1 MYMCIIVYN
10 HTLVVNRDIRV
21 YPAFLIS
28 AIFYNTLIYPAY
40 FLIKILNK
48 SIIMQKNK
56 KDFTFL
62 CRIEEYVTY
71 KYIFSVVGGSIMKKT
86 ESRGSKGNHLYI
98 IGAIISI
105 VLSIAGGI
113 ISNNLYFGIYTFF
126 ASIITCIVFIIL
138 TGMQYKSTIKKFS
151 SDLDGFKSGDFSHM
165 IEPKTY
171 GVLGFVASVVNL
183 VISDVR
189 SLIEGFFNLSLSI
202 SQASRKVTSTSENAT
217 NAIEEI
223 AKTIDEIAKGA
234 SSQAEEA
241 QMGVQVVDKLSD
253 QINFVYESYSGITN
267 ETNKII
273 DLNTVGLKAVTTLR
287 DKSKETYETSEKIF
301 AVVENLTNTTKD
313 IGLFVESIENIA
325 EQTNLLAL
333 NAAIEAARAGEA
345 GKGFAVVAD
354 EVRKL
359 ADQSRKST
367 EEINNMM
374 QSIQEESAL
383 AISSM
388 EIMKKVSQEQ
398 NLAVDKTN
406 SSFSDIANAIDFI
419 VTKINDVNTAV
430 IKMQD
435 DKSEVISAIE
445 NISSVSQQ
453 TAASSEEVAATT
465 ENQLKTL
472 DDMKIAAQSL
482 DQLVKQLDSKLKKY
496 KLR

>member
-1 MYMCIIVYN
+1 
-10 HTLVVNRDIRV
+10 
-21 YPAFLIS
+21 
-28 AIFYNTLIYPAY
+28 
-40 FLIKILNK
+40 
-48 SIIMQKNK
+48 
-56 KDFTFL
+56 
-62 CRIEEYVTY
+62 
-71 KYIFSVVGGSIMKKT
+71 MKKT
-86 ESRGSKGNHLYI
+86 EERNSSTNLYG

-105 VLSIAGGI
+105 VLCIIGGI
-113 ISNNLYFGIYTFF
+113 ISGKPAFAVYTFF
-126 ASIITCIVFIIL
+126 ACLVSCITFIVL
-138 TGMQYKSTIKKFS
+138 SGLQYKKTIKRFS
-151 SDLDGFKSGDFSHM
+151 KDIDGFKSGDFSRM
-165 IEPKTY
+165 IEPKQY
-171 GVLGFVASVVNL
+171 GILGFVASVVNI
-183 VISDVR
+183 VISDIR
-189 SLIEGFFNLSLSI
+189 SLIESFFNLSLSI
-202 SQASRKVTSTSENAT
+202 TQASRKVTSTAENAS

-223 AKTIDEIAKGA
+223 SKTIDEIAKGA
-234 SSQAEEA
+234 SAQAAEA

-301 AVVENLTNTTKD
+301 AVVEKLTNTTKD

-374 QSIQEESAL
+374 ESIQEESAL

-398 NLAVDKTN
+398 NIAVDKTN

-419 VTKINDVNTAV
+419 VSKINDVT
-430 IKMQD
+430 
-435 DKSEVISAIE
+435 
-445 NISSVSQQ
+445 
-453 TAASSEEVAATT
+453 
-465 ENQLKTL
+465 
-472 DDMKIAAQSL
+472 
-482 DQLVKQLDSKLKKY
+482 KQLLKCKQIRAKLSVQ
-496 KLR
+496 

>member
-1 MYMCIIVYN
+1 
-10 HTLVVNRDIRV
+10 
-21 YPAFLIS
+21 
-28 AIFYNTLIYPAY
+28 
-40 FLIKILNK
+40 
-48 SIIMQKNK
+48 
-56 KDFTFL
+56 
-62 CRIEEYVTY
+62 
-71 KYIFSVVGGSIMKKT
+71 MKKT
-86 ESRGSKGNHLYI
+86 EERSSSTNLYG

-105 VLSIAGGI
+105 VLCIIGGI
-113 ISNNLYFGIYTFF
+113 ISGKPIFAVYTFF
-126 ASIITCIVFIIL
+126 ACLVSCITFIIL
-138 TGMQYKSTIKKFS
+138 SGVQYKTTIKTFS
-151 SDLDGFKSGDFSHM
+151 KDIDGFKSGDFSRM
-165 IEPKTY
+165 IEPKQY
-171 GVLGFVASVVNL
+171 GILGFVASVVNI
-183 VISDVR
+183 VISDIR
-189 SLIEGFFNLSLSI
+189 SLIESFFNLSLSI
-202 SQASRKVTSTSENAT
+202 TQASRKVTSTAENAS

-223 AKTIDEIAKGA
+223 SKTIDEIAKGA
-234 SSQAEEA
+234 SAQAAEA

-301 AVVENLTNTTKD
+301 AVVEKLTNTTKD

-374 QSIQEESAL
+374 ESIQEESAL

-398 NLAVDKTN
+398 NIAVDKTN

-419 VTKINDVNTAV
+419 VSKINDVNEAV
-430 IKMQD
+430 IKMQT

-465 ENQLKTL
+465 ENQLKII
-472 DDMKIAAQSL
+472 DDMKIASEGL
-482 DQLVKQLDSKLKKY
+482 NQLVKQLDSKLKKY

>member
-1 MYMCIIVYN
+1 
-10 HTLVVNRDIRV
+10 
-21 YPAFLIS
+21 
-28 AIFYNTLIYPAY
+28 
-40 FLIKILNK
+40 
-48 SIIMQKNK
+48 
-56 KDFTFL
+56 
-62 CRIEEYVTY
+62 
-71 KYIFSVVGGSIMKKT
+71 MKKT
-86 ESRGSKGNHLYI
+86 EERKSTNLYG
-98 IGAIISI
+98 IGALVSI
-105 VLSIAGGI
+105 VLCVIGGI
-113 ISNNLYFGIYTFF
+113 ISGKAVFAVYTFF
-126 ASIITCIVFIIL
+126 ACLASCITFIIL
-138 TGMQYKSTIKKFS
+138 SGLQYKKTIKRFS
-151 SDLDGFKSGDFSHM
+151 TDIDGFKSGDFSRM
-165 IEPKTY
+165 IEPKQY
-171 GVLGFVASVVNL
+171 GILGFVASVVNL
-183 VISDVR
+183 VISDIR
-189 SLIEGFFNLSLSI
+189 SLVESFFNLSLSI
-202 SQASRKVTSTSENAT
+202 TQASRKVTSTAENAST
-217 NAIEEI
+217 AIEEI
-223 AKTIDEIAKGA
+223 SKTIDEIAKGA
-234 SSQAEEA
+234 SSQAAEA

-253 QINFVYESYSGITN
+253 QINFVYESYTGITN

-301 AVVENLTNTTKD
+301 AVVEKLTNTTKD

-374 QSIQEESAL
+374 ESIQEESAL

-398 NLAVDKTN
+398 NFAVDKTN

-419 VTKINDVNTAV
+419 VSKINDVNEAV
-430 IKMQD
+430 IKMQT
-435 DKSEVISAIE
+435 DKSEVISSIE

-465 ENQLKTL
+465 ENQLKVI
-472 DDMKIAAQSL
+472 DEMKIASESL
-482 DQLVKQLDSKLKKY
+482 NQLVKQLDNKLKKY

>member
-1 MYMCIIVYN
+1 
-10 HTLVVNRDIRV
+10 
-21 YPAFLIS
+21 
-28 AIFYNTLIYPAY
+28 
-40 FLIKILNK
+40 
-48 SIIMQKNK
+48 
-56 KDFTFL
+56 
-62 CRIEEYVTY
+62 
-71 KYIFSVVGGSIMKKT
+71 MKKN
-86 ESRGSKGNHLYI
+86 ESGNNRSINLYF
-98 IGAIISI
+98 IGALCSI
-105 VLSIAGGI
+105 VLCVIGGI
-113 ISNNLYFGIYTFF
+113 INHNFISAVYTFF
-126 ASIITCIVFIIL
+126 ACLASCIIFILL
-138 TGMQYKSTIKKFS
+138 TGLQYKNTIKKFS
-151 SDLDGFKSGDFSHM
+151 NDLDGFKSGDFSHM
-165 IEPKTY
+165 IEPKSY
-171 GVLGFVASVVNL
+171 GILGFVASVVNI
-183 VISDVR
+183 VVSDIR
-189 SLIEGFFNLSLSI
+189 SLIDSFFNLSLSI
-202 SQASRKVTSTSENAT
+202 TQASRKVTSTTENVT
-217 NAIEEI
+217 SAIEEI
-223 AKTIDEIAKGA
+223 SKTIDEIAKGA

-241 QMGVQVVDKLSD
+241 QIGVQVVDKLSD

-388 EIMKKVSQEQ
+388 ETMKKVSQEQ
-398 NLAVDKTN
+398 NFAVDKTD
-406 SSFSDIANAIDFI
+406 SAFSDIANAIDFI
-419 VTKINDVNTAV
+419 VSKINDVNTAV

-472 DDMKIAAQSL
+472 EDMKIAAESL
-482 DQLVKQLDSKLKKY
+482 DQLVKQLDIKLKKY

>member
-1 MYMCIIVYN
+1 
-10 HTLVVNRDIRV
+10 
-21 YPAFLIS
+21 
-28 AIFYNTLIYPAY
+28 
-40 FLIKILNK
+40 
-48 SIIMQKNK
+48 
-56 KDFTFL
+56 
-62 CRIEEYVTY
+62 
-71 KYIFSVVGGSIMKKT
+71 MKKT
-86 ESRGSKGNHLYI
+86 DSDGFKNDKLYL
-98 IGAIISI
+98 IGAICSL
-105 VLSIAGGI
+105 VLCVVGGI
-113 ISNNLYFGIYTFF
+113 ISK
-126 ASIITCIVFIIL
+126 SIIFALYTLFACFVSCMIFIIL
-138 TGMQYKSTIKKFS
+138 TGLQYKNTIKKFS
-151 SDLDGFKSGDFSHM
+151 QDLEGFKTGDFSH
-165 IEPKTY
+165 IIDHKSY
-171 GVLGFVASVVNL
+171 GVLGFIASVVNI
-183 VISDVR
+183 VISDIR
-189 SLIEGFFNLSLSI
+189 SLIESFFNLSISI
-202 SQASRKVTSTSENAT
+202 TQASRKVTSTSENAT
-217 NAIEEI
+217 NAIDEI
-223 AKTIDEIAKGA
+223 SKTIDEIAKGA
-234 SSQAEEA
+234 SVQAEEA
-241 QMGVQVVDKLSD
+241 QLGVQVVDKLSD

-273 DLNTVGLKAVTTLR
+273 ELNNVGLKAVTTLR

-345 GKGFAVVAD
+345 GRGFAVVAD

-388 EIMKKVSQEQ
+388 ESMKKVSQDQ

-406 SSFSDIANAIDFI
+406 SSFNDIANAIEYI

-430 IKMQD
+430 IKMQN
-435 DKSEVISAIE
+435 DKTEVISAIE

-453 TAASSEEVAATT
+453 TAASSEQVAATT

-482 DQLVKQLDSKLKKY
+482 DQLVRQLDVKLKKY
-496 KLR
+496 KLK

>member
-1 MYMCIIVYN
+1 
-10 HTLVVNRDIRV
+10 
-21 YPAFLIS
+21 
-28 AIFYNTLIYPAY
+28 
-40 FLIKILNK
+40 
-48 SIIMQKNK
+48 
-56 KDFTFL
+56 
-62 CRIEEYVTY
+62 
-71 KYIFSVVGGSIMKKT
+71 MKKT
-86 ESRGSKGNHLYI
+86 NSDSAKKSNNLYL

-105 VLSIAGGI
+105 ALCIIGGI
-113 ISNNLYFGIYTFF
+113 LAGKVIFAVYTLVACFV
-126 ASIITCIVFIIL
+126 TCVVFIIL
-138 TGMQYKSTIKKFS
+138 TGMQYKKTIKRFS
-151 SDLDGFKSGDFSHM
+151 SDLDSFKSGDFSHM
-165 IEPKTY
+165 IEPKSY

-183 VISDVR
+183 VISDIR
-189 SLIEGFFNLSLSI
+189 SLIESFFNLSLSI
-202 SQASRKVTSTSENAT
+202 TQASKKVTSTSDNSS

-241 QMGVQVVDKLSD
+241 QIGVQVVDKLSD
-253 QINFVYESYSGITN
+253 QINFVYESYSGITK

-301 AVVENLTNTTKD
+301 AVVGNLTNTTKD

-406 SSFSDIANAIDFI
+406 SSFSDIANAIDYI
-419 VTKINDVNTAV
+419 VSKINDVNLAV
-430 IKMQD
+430 IKMQE

-472 DDMKIAAQSL
+472 EEMKIASQSL
-482 DQLVKQLDSKLKKY
+482 NQLVKQLDEKLKKY

>member
-1 MYMCIIVYN
+1 
-10 HTLVVNRDIRV
+10 
-21 YPAFLIS
+21 
-28 AIFYNTLIYPAY
+28 
-40 FLIKILNK
+40 
-48 SIIMQKNK
+48 
-56 KDFTFL
+56 
-62 CRIEEYVTY
+62 
-71 KYIFSVVGGSIMKKT
+71 MKKT
-86 ESRGSKGNHLYI
+86 EERSGSTNLYG

-105 VLSIAGGI
+105 VLCIIGGI
-113 ISNNLYFGIYTFF
+113 ISGKAQFAVYTFF
-126 ASIITCIVFIIL
+126 ACLVSCVTFIRL
-138 TGMQYKSTIKKFS
+138 SGLQYKKTIKTFS
-151 SDLDGFKSGDFSHM
+151 KDIDGFKSGDFSRM
-165 IEPKTY
+165 IEPKQY
-171 GVLGFVASVVNL
+171 GILGVVASVVNI
-183 VISDVR
+183 VISDIR
-189 SLIEGFFNLSLSI
+189 SLIESFFNLSLSI
-202 SQASRKVTSTSENAT
+202 TQASRKVTSTAENAS

-223 AKTIDEIAKGA
+223 SKTIDEIAKGA
-234 SSQAEEA
+234 SAQAAEA

-301 AVVENLTNTTKD
+301 AVVEKLTNTTKD

-374 QSIQEESAL
+374 ESIQEESAL

-398 NLAVDKTN
+398 NFAVDKTN

-419 VTKINDVNTAV
+419 VSKINDVNEAV
-430 IKMQD
+430 IKMQT

-465 ENQLKTL
+465 ENQLKII
-472 DDMKIAAQSL
+472 DDMKIASESL
-482 DQLVKQLDSKLKKY
+482 NQLVKQLDSKLKKY

>member
-1 MYMCIIVYN
+1 
-10 HTLVVNRDIRV
+10 
-21 YPAFLIS
+21 
-28 AIFYNTLIYPAY
+28 
-40 FLIKILNK
+40 
-48 SIIMQKNK
+48 
-56 KDFTFL
+56 
-62 CRIEEYVTY
+62 
-71 KYIFSVVGGSIMKKT
+71 MKKS
-86 ESRGSKGNHLYI
+86 ESNGTKGNHLYI

-105 VLSIAGGI
+105 VLSVAGGI
-113 ISNNLYFGIYTFF
+113 ISKNFVFGVYTLV
-126 ASIITCIVFIIL
+126 ACLVSCIVFIIL
-138 TGMQYKSTIKKFS
+138 TGMQYKSTIKRFS

-165 IEPKTY
+165 IEPKIY

-388 EIMKKVSQEQ
+388 EIMKKVSQDQ

-406 SSFSDIANAIDFI
+406 SSFSDIANAIDYI
-419 VTKINDVNTAV
+419 VTKINDVNSAV

-472 DDMKIAAQSL
+472 DDMKVAAQSL
-482 DQLVKQLDSKLKKY
+482 DQLVKQLDLKLKKY

>member
-1 MYMCIIVYN
+1 
-10 HTLVVNRDIRV
+10 
-21 YPAFLIS
+21 
-28 AIFYNTLIYPAY
+28 
-40 FLIKILNK
+40 
-48 SIIMQKNK
+48 
-56 KDFTFL
+56 
-62 CRIEEYVTY
+62 
-71 KYIFSVVGGSIMKKT
+71 
-86 ESRGSKGNHLYI
+86 
-98 IGAIISI
+98 
-105 VLSIAGGI
+105 
-113 ISNNLYFGIYTFF
+113 
-126 ASIITCIVFIIL
+126 
-138 TGMQYKSTIKKFS
+138 
-151 SDLDGFKSGDFSHM
+151 DGFKSGDFSRM
-165 IEPKTY
+165 IEPKLY
-171 GVLGFVASVVNL
+171 GVLGFIASNVNM
-183 VISDVR
+183 VISDIR
-189 SLIEGFFNLSLSI
+189 SLIESFFNLSLSI
-202 SQASRKVTSTSENAT
+202 TQASRKVTSTAENAS

-223 AKTIDEIAKGA
+223 SKTIDEIAKGA

-301 AVVENLTNTTKD
+301 AVVEKLTNTTKD

-374 QSIQEESAL
+374 ESIQEESAL

-398 NLAVDKTN
+398 NIAVDKTN

-419 VTKINDVNTAV
+419 VSKINDVNEAV
-430 IKMQD
+430 IKMQT

-465 ENQLKTL
+465 ENQLKII
-472 DDMKIAAQSL
+472 DDMKIASESL
-482 DQLVKQLDSKLKKY
+482 NQLVKQLDNKLKKY

>member
-1 MYMCIIVYN
+1 MKNESSNVAKSNKLVLIGVINCLVLCII
-10 HTLVVNRDIRV
+10 
-21 YPAFLIS
+21 
-28 AIFYNTLIYPAY
+28 
-40 FLIKILNK
+40 
-48 SIIMQKNK
+48 
-56 KDFTFL
+56 
-62 CRIEEYVTY
+62 
-71 KYIFSVVGGSIMKKT
+71 
-86 ESRGSKGNHLYI
+86 
-98 IGAIISI
+98 
-105 VLSIAGGI
+105 GGI
-113 ISNNLYFGIYTFF
+113 ISGKPVFAFYTLF
-126 ASIITCIVFIIL
+126 ACAISCIVLAL
-138 TGMQYKSTIKKFS
+138 TTGYRYKSTIKKFS
-151 SDLDGFKSGDFSHM
+151 NDLEGFKSGDFSHM
-165 IEPKTY
+165 IEPKAY
-171 GVLGFVASVVNL
+171 GILSFVASVVNS
-183 VISDVR
+183 VISDIR
-189 SLIEGFFNLSLSI
+189 TLIDSFFNLSLSI
-202 SQASRKVTSTSENAT
+202 TQASRKVTSTSENAIG
-217 NAIEEI
+217 AIQEI
-223 AKTIDEIAKGA
+223 SKTIDEIAKGA
-234 SSQAEEA
+234 SAQAEEA
-241 QMGVQVVDKLSD
+241 QLGVQVVDKLSD

-273 DLNTVGLKAVTTLR
+273 DLNTIGLKAVTTLR

-374 QSIQEESAL
+374 QSIEEESAL

-388 EIMKKVSQEQ
+388 EIMKKVSQDQ

-406 SSFSDIANAIDFI
+406 SSFNDIANAIDYI
-419 VTKINDVNTAV
+419 VEKINDVNTSV
-430 IKMQD
+430 IKMQN

-472 DDMKIAAQSL
+472 DDMKIAAESL
-482 DQLVKQLDSKLKKY
+482 DQLVKQLDIKLKKY

>member
-1 MYMCIIVYN
+1 
-10 HTLVVNRDIRV
+10 
-21 YPAFLIS
+21 
-28 AIFYNTLIYPAY
+28 
-40 FLIKILNK
+40 
-48 SIIMQKNK
+48 
-56 KDFTFL
+56 
-62 CRIEEYVTY
+62 
-71 KYIFSVVGGSIMKKT
+71 MKKT
-86 ESRGSKGNHLYI
+86 EERSSSTNLYG

-105 VLSIAGGI
+105 VLCIVGGI
-113 ISNNLYFGIYTFF
+113 ISGKPVFAVYTFF
-126 ASIITCIVFIIL
+126 ACLVSCITFIVL
-138 TGMQYKSTIKKFS
+138 SGLQYKTTIKRFS
-151 SDLDGFKSGDFSHM
+151 KDIDGFKSGDFSRM
-165 IEPKTY
+165 IEPKQY
-171 GVLGFVASVVNL
+171 GILGFVASVVNI
-183 VISDVR
+183 VISDIR
-189 SLIEGFFNLSLSI
+189 SLIESFFNLSLSI
-202 SQASRKVTSTSENAT
+202 TQASRKVTSTAENAS

-223 AKTIDEIAKGA
+223 SKTIDEIAKGA
-234 SSQAEEA
+234 SAQAAEA

-301 AVVENLTNTTKD
+301 AVVEKLTNTTKD

-374 QSIQEESAL
+374 ESIQEESAL

-398 NLAVDKTN
+398 NIAVDKTN

-419 VTKINDVNTAV
+419 VSKINDVNEAV
-430 IKMQD
+430 IKMQT

-465 ENQLKTL
+465 ENQLKII
-472 DDMKIAAQSL
+472 DDMKIASESL
-482 DQLVKQLDSKLKKY
+482 NQLVKQLDNKLKKY

>member
-1 MYMCIIVYN
+1 
-10 HTLVVNRDIRV
+10 
-21 YPAFLIS
+21 
-28 AIFYNTLIYPAY
+28 
-40 FLIKILNK
+40 
-48 SIIMQKNK
+48 
-56 KDFTFL
+56 
-62 CRIEEYVTY
+62 
-71 KYIFSVVGGSIMKKT
+71 MKKT
-86 ESRGSKGNHLYI
+86 EERSSSTNLYG

-105 VLSIAGGI
+105 VLCIVGGI
-113 ISNNLYFGIYTFF
+113 ISGKPVFAVYTFF
-126 ASIITCIVFIIL
+126 ACLVSCVTFIIL
-138 TGMQYKSTIKKFS
+138 SGLQYKTTIKTFS
-151 SDLDGFKSGDFSHM
+151 KDIDGFKSGDFSRM
-165 IEPKTY
+165 IEPKQY
-171 GVLGFVASVVNL
+171 GILGFVASVVNI
-183 VISDVR
+183 VISDIR
-189 SLIEGFFNLSLSI
+189 SLIESFFNLSLSI
-202 SQASRKVTSTSENAT
+202 TQASRKVTSTAENAS

-223 AKTIDEIAKGA
+223 SKTIDEIAKGA
-234 SSQAEEA
+234 SAQAAEA

-301 AVVENLTNTTKD
+301 AVVEKLTNTTKD

-374 QSIQEESAL
+374 ESIQEESAL

-398 NLAVDKTN
+398 NIAVDKTN

-419 VTKINDVNTAV
+419 VSKINDVNEAV
-430 IKMQD
+430 IKMQT

-465 ENQLKTL
+465 ENQLKII
-472 DDMKIAAQSL
+472 DDMKIASEGL
-482 DQLVKQLDSKLKKY
+482 NQLVKQLDSKLKKY